1 MRSAGAS
8 LAVDKPMASTVTS
21 RTDTARVERTLR
33 FLEARGVITT
43 GVHGDEGEQ
52 LHDAEGV
59 SIADVASFAEFGL
72 GQPQRSWLRA
82 WFDENSERIES
93 QLARQIA
100 LAMKEG
106 KDFEWAMQRVALWM
120 QGDIQRRI
128 RNRIAPPNAPSTIAR
143 KGSSTPLIDTG
154 VFRSAILSY
163 FEGKPIGGPQ

>member
-1 MRSAGAS
+1 MT
-8 LAVDKPMASTVTS
+8 STVTS
-21 RTDTARVERTLR
+21 RTDTPRLERTLR

-52 LHDAEGV
+52 LHDSEGV

-82 WFDENSERIES
+82 WFDENSHRLEAMLAKQLQAAMTAGES
-93 QLARQIA
+93 
-100 LAMKEG
+100 
-106 KDFEWAMQRVALWM
+106 FEWAMERTALWM
-120 QGDIQRRI
+120 QADIQRRI
-128 RNRIAPPNAPSTIAR
+128 RNRISPPNAASTIAR

-163 FEGKPIGGPQ
+163 FEGKPIA